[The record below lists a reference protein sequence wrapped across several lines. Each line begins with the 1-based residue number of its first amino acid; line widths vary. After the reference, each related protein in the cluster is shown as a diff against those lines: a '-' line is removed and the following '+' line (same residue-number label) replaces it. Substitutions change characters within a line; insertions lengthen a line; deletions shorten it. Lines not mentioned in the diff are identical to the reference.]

1 MNMYIDYDKGKVL
14 GSKLQEEAKV
24 LNELLNK
31 LSEIHEKLEE
41 NVKEEIEEQYGKPL
55 FSNIDMMKEFN
66 ELVNSTGSALS
77 NISTAYIKVEKS
89 SEVSKNEE

>member
-77 NISTAYIKVEKS
+77 NISSAYIKVEKS